1 MVPFPG
7 AVFPG
12 ALVPFPGAVFPGALV
27 PFPGDLGPFPGIV
40 TAGFSE
46 IIISG
51 ATGQLSNHGN
61 SVGNLALTLLSPVHI
76 NERKVRN

>member
-40 TAGFSE
+40 TAGASVVIFGS
-46 IIISG
+46 SL
-51 ATGQLSNHGN
+51 QLSNHGN